1 MSQLLNIPYKI
12 YYHYKILGFQGGS
25 LLFKRYIRQ
34 FEYFD
39 ILLSKYLHPV
49 RLRNN
54 TTDIT
59 VFYQVFLAKSYE
71 LNYRI
76 EPKFII
82 DCGAN
87 IGLAT
92 VFFKNKFPN
101 AKVIAIEPEDSI
113 FKLLQENTQKY
124 NDVHCVKSGIWD
136 KSANLIIKESN
147 DGNWVFTVEEVD
159 YENEST
165 IAAISITEIMKKYK
179 IDTIDILRI
188 DIEGSEKEVFE
199 NNFEYWLSKTKVL
212 IIELH
217 DGLKAGASK
226 SFFIAITKYNFVMS
240 RKGEN
245 LIFHFNNH

>member
-1 MSQLLNIPYKI
+1 MNQVLNIPHKI
-12 YYHYKILGFQGGS
+12 YSHYKILGFQGGS

-34 FEYFD
+34 FKYFD
-39 ILLSKYLHPV
+39 ILLSKYLFPV

-54 TTDIT
+54 TSDIT

-76 EPKFII
+76 NPKVII

-101 AKVIAIEPEDSI
+101 AKVISIEPEDSN

-124 NDVHCVKSGIWD
+124 HDVHCVKSGIWN
-136 KSANLIIKESN
+136 KHANLIIKENN
-147 DGNWVFTVEEVD
+147 DGNWGFMVEEVD
-159 YENEST
+159 YENENT
-165 IAAISITEIMKKYK
+165 ISAISITQIMNQYG
-179 IDTIDILRI
+179 IDAIDILKI
-188 DIEGSEKEVFE
+188 DIEGSEKDLFE
-199 NNFEYWLSKTKVL
+199 DNFEFWLSKTKVL

-226 SFFIAITKYNFVMS
+226 SFFSAITKYNFSMS
-240 RKGEN
+240 KKAEN
-245 LIFHFNNH
+245 LIFYFNNH